1 MNMIRGGVRILAGVV
16 SLALL
21 SWIATVNPGKA
32 YAADEKTA
40 ELGKKVF
47 LQRCVICHGDK
58 GDGKGLVGIINRVQK
73 RGSVQATFPRD
84 FTTGVFRFRTTS
96 TGCLPTDDDLLRT
109 VGNGIPRSYM
119 PSFDD
124 VPLNERKAVIQYVKT
139 FAKRWTEEEG
149 CPPMAVKKPEFVG
162 SPESIAKGKEL
173 YKRMKCWEC
182 HGEFGKG
189 DGPKSDNLKDDWEQD
204 PSSIS
209 HQAHSRDSR
218 GKMFTAYS
226 TGLDGPHATMRTL

>member
-1 MNMIRGGVRILAGVV
+1 MEVIRKYVRVV
-16 SLALL
+16 TTAVFLALL
-21 SWIATVNPGKA
+21 SWISAVNAGDA
-32 YAADEKTA
+32 YAADEKTL

-47 LQRCVICHGDK
+47 AQRCVICHGEK
-58 GDGKGLVGIINRVQK
+58 GDGKGLVGIIHRVQK
-73 RGSVQATFPRD
+73 RGAVQAILPRD

-109 VGNGIPRSYM
+109 VSNGIPRSYM

-149 CPPMAVKKPEFVG
+149 CPPMMVKKPEFVG
-162 SPESIAKGKEL
+162 TPESIANGKEL
-173 YKRMKCWEC
+173 YRKMKCWEC

-189 DGPKSDNLKDDWEQD
+189 DGPKSDNLKDDWGMK
-204 PSSIS
+204 I
-209 HQAHSRDSR
+209 
-218 GKMFTAYS
+218 
-226 TGLDGPHATMRTL
+226 